1 MNDWFFDDGHGIDP
15 EGLALLRSVVA
26 KLCRTR
32 RLPLDGDEARPL
44 AASLIALFKS
54 GFRSEAELLFMS
66 SNGDEERQ
74 MPHNRA

>member
-1 MNDWFFDDGHGIDP
+1 MNNCFFDNARGFDP
-15 EGLALLRSVVA
+15 ESLALLRGVLA
-26 KLCRTR
+26 NLCRRR
-32 RLPLDGDEARPL
+32 RLPMDGAEARAI

-74 MPHNRA
+74 MPHDPA